1 LKKYRFSFTFGG
13 LLIPESLTIAEVYR
27 RVGDWAAVKE
37 EVLGENLLKK
47 TRSSSS
53 YRYFR
58 EIRDRFQCAYEWEI
72 EVISRDGD
80 ISRTETDVGLV
91 LFAVFCRYYRLV
103 GEFMRQV
110 VRQRFSGGLLMLDA
124 AMFRSFLLDQE
135 EVHPEIAALSDS
147 TREKLTTVAFRA
159 LREAGI
165 VRQRKRTEPGEL
177 QRLRL
182 SAELHERYCREG
194 KREDYGHLL
203 WSDEEITRCMTQ
215 E

>member
-1 LKKYRFSFTFGG
+1 MKYRLSFTFGG

-27 RVGDWAAVKE
+27 RTGDWAAVKE
-37 EVLGENLLKK
+37 EVLRENLLKK

-58 EIRDRFQCAYEWEI
+58 ELRDRFQCAYEWEL
-72 EVISRDGD
+72 EVLSGGSD

-110 VRQRFSGGLLMLDA
+110 VRQRFSGGLLMLDT
-124 AMFRSFLLDQE
+124 AMFRSFLQDQE
-135 EVHPEIAALSDS
+135 AAHPEIAALSDS
-147 TREKLTTVAFRA
+147 TREKLTTVAFRV

-165 VRQRKRTEPGEL
+165 VHQRKRTEPGEL
-177 QRLRL
+177 QRLYL
-182 SAELHERYCREG
+182 SAELHERYCRKVNE
-194 KREDYGHLL
+194 K
-203 WSDEEITRCMTQ
+203 ITATCSGRTRRLPGA
-215 E
+215 